1 MNNLA
6 VSYSKLGMHEEA
18 LAIKEEALKFYRRV
32 LPENHPDI
40 GEGHVQSGVC
50 TRLVDCEGT
59 GFSYCDV
66 QAGPWA
72 ILPIHTPASEGTWMR
87 S

>member
-1 MNNLA
+1 MSNIS

-40 GEGHVQSGVC
+40 GEGQERVLEFMQQPEEDEEARQDERHVSCAPLLLCPVKSRKG
-50 TRLVDCEGT
+50 R
-59 GFSYCDV
+59 
-66 QAGPWA
+66 
-72 ILPIHTPASEGTWMR
+72 
-87 S
+87 